1 MEMQFGTNQFMGL
14 YSAIKQ
20 KQDRARQAET
30 KLCRAIGLNVV
41 GRVLTKPCRVIRT
54 SQAVVA
60 ATTLRKASNKI
71 GKK

>member
-1 MEMQFGTNQFMGL
+1 MGL
-14 YSAIKQ
+14 CGTIKQ

-41 GRVLTKPCRVIRT
+41 GRVLTKLCRVIRT

-60 ATTLRKASNKI
+60 ATTLREASNKVR
-71 GKK
+71 KK